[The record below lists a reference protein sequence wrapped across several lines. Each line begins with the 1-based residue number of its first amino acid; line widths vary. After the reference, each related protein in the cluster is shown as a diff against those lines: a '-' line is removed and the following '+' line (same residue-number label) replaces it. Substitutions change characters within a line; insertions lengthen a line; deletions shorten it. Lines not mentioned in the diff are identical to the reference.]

1 MVRDLAC
8 FCEYYLDEEWEF
20 CVNVAHIGWWR
31 LETLKSLNA
40 NSIHIFN
47 AIDQANVGQKLDFG
61 SNGESLV
68 IALKP
73 SDNFV
78 VFIEHAND
86 KGVDFYL

>member
-1 MVRDLAC
+1 
-8 FCEYYLDEEWEF
+8 
-20 CVNVAHIGWWR
+20 VNVAHIGWWR

-40 NSIHIFN
+40 NSVHIFN

-73 SDNFV
+73 SENFV
-78 VFIEHAND
+78 VFIKHAND